1 MRLHDEFEWDP
12 RKAAAN
18 WKKHGVR
25 FEEAAVVLADD
36 EGDAYHVDE
45 PDDEHSVGEDRR
57 ITFGS
62 RPDDR
67 GIVLRISWTDRS
79 TTKRKVTRI
88 ISARPA
94 TKFERKIYGQE
105 ISGQ

>member
-1 MRLHDEFEWDP
+1 MRLHGEFEWDP

-36 EGDAYHVDE
+36 EGDAYHVEE
-45 PDDEHSVGEDRR
+45 PDDEHNVGEDRFV
-57 ITFGS
+57 TFGS

-79 TTKRKVTRI
+79 AAKRQVTRI

-94 TKFERKIYGQE
+94 NKQERKLYAQE
-105 ISGQ
+105 ISDQ